1 MEDFF
6 AMLLESFLDR
16 VNVIFERIQNPVL
29 KAILQIVAMT
39 LVCAGFIALI
49 FLIVDAIKK

>member
-49 FLIVDAIKK
+49 FLIVDAIKG